1 MPVYLLLDIGSI
13 LIPLI
18 FSFHPR
24 LRFDK
29 QWSSYLPAIL
39 LSMFLYIIWDVW
51 FTAEGVWGFN
61 PDYLVGIDILNL
73 PIEEWL
79 FFICIPYACLFTH
92 HCISVLAYKKVVP
105 SQITAVI
112 AWVLI
117 VSWII
122 VAIVFN
128 DRLYTVV
135 NFLWAI
141 PLVLFV
147 VIKKRH
153 ILQRFFVTYLLIG
166 LPFII
171 VNGILTGALNP
182 EPIVWYDNS
191 ENLGIRF
198 FMPIEDYT
206 YAFTMLLF
214 PLAIA
219 DSLRHHRVFDSKD
232 KKH

>member
-1 MPVYLLLDIGSI
+1 
-13 LIPLI
+13 
-18 FSFHPR
+18 
-24 LRFDK
+24 
-29 QWSSYLPAIL
+29 
-39 LSMFLYIIWDVW
+39 IWDVW

-171 VNGILTGALNP
+171 VNGILTGA
-182 EPIVWYDNS
+182 
-191 ENLGIRF
+191 
-198 FMPIEDYT
+198 
-206 YAFTMLLF
+206 
-214 PLAIA
+214 
-219 DSLRHHRVFDSKD
+219 
-232 KKH
+232 